1 MRLRKVIRKA
11 IRQSGRGGNVAG
23 GVHVVVAANV
33 DEPGEART
41 SVSSRQRVAQRQA
54 TSGIASDEPDDRRRS
69 GAGEANKGG
78 KQ

>member
-11 IRQSGRGGNVAG
+11 IRHSGRGTNVAG
-23 GVHVVVAANV
+23 GVHLVVAANV

-41 SVSSRQRVAQRQA
+41 SVSSRQRVIQRQDR
-54 TSGIASDEPDDRRRS
+54 SGMTSDEPQDRRRS
-69 GAGEANKGG
+69 GAGEANTGG

>member
-11 IRQSGRGGNVAG
+11 IRHSARGTNVAG
-23 GVHVVVAANV
+23 GVHLVVAANV

-41 SVSSRQRVAQRQA
+41 SVSSRQRVIQRQDR
-54 TSGIASDEPDDRRRS
+54 SGMTSDEPQDRRRS
-69 GAGEANKGG
+69 GAGEANQGG